1 MLHNKHNYSQV
12 SCWSVYIHTDPNV
25 AALGRVSFCI
35 RCEFLRS
42 GWDQHCLLSSLKIV
56 SCQAPIWYSWL
67 LVKGSFGVQIPVN
80 QSNTINSCQGLAW
93 LSRTYCKALVCLL
106 FYTPIFRTSN
116 LLVTGFRKTVILVV
130 VSVNSSRV
138 TAVLRCA
145 TVSFLTYISFINL
158 VEGVNLLRKGKKWHY
173 HYLHICVYVYL
184 LQIYYFAI
192 R

>member
-12 SCWSVYIHTDPNV
+12 SCWSVYIDTDPNV

-42 GWDQHCLLSSLKIV
+42 GWDQHCLHFSLKIV
-56 SCQAPIWYSWL
+56 SCQAPTWYSWL
-67 LVKGSFGVQIPVN
+67 LVKGSFGAHIPVN

-130 VSVNSSRV
+130 VSVNGSRV

-145 TVSFLTYISFINL
+145 TVSFLTYISYINL
-158 VEGVNLLRKGKKWHY
+158 QTFR
-173 HYLHICVYVYL
+173 
-184 LQIYYFAI
+184 
-192 R
+192 